1 MKIGGNAIPPSI
13 QQNKTEKRFTGWMT
27 GFLLSINKLM
37 DDLIERTRQHL
48 DEEHD
53 GEQELLNEVISLRTG
68 LIGAGL
74 AKTKQY
80 ANQIDQEVRSLKGN
94 AGKLKRSK
102 NPENTNDALADTLE
116 TIGNLFHLNRKMVM
130 YSALTA
136 AATGMDS
143 ARQTKILRK
152 MEKNSKRR

>member
-1 MKIGGNAIPPSI
+1 MCIRDS
-13 QQNKTEKRFTGWMT
+13 
-27 GFLLSINKLM
+27 
-37 DDLIERTRQHL
+37 
-48 DEEHD
+48 
-53 GEQELLNEVISLRTG
+53 RTG
-68 LIGAGL
+68 LISAGL

-80 ANQIDQEVRSLKGN
+80 ANQIDQQVRTLKGN

-102 NPENTNDALADTLE
+102 NPEVTNNALADALE
-116 TIGNLFHLNRKMVM
+116 TIGNLFYLNRKMVM

>member
-1 MKIGGNAIPPSI
+1 MKNL
-13 QQNKTEKRFTGWMT
+13 TENRNSST
-27 GFLLSINKLM
+27 
-37 DDLIERTRQHL
+37 L

-80 ANQIDQEVRSLKGN
+80 ANQIDQQVRSIKRDAN
-94 AGKLKRSK
+94 KLKRSK
-102 NPENTNDALADTLE
+102 TPENTNDALADALE
-116 TIGNLFHLNRKMVM
+116 TIGNLFYLNRKMVM

>member
-1 MKIGGNAIPPSI
+1 
-13 QQNKTEKRFTGWMT
+13 
-27 GFLLSINKLM
+27 M

-53 GEQELLNEVISLRTG
+53 GETELLNEFISLRTG

-80 ANQIDQEVRSLKGN
+80 ANQIDQQVRSLKGN

-102 NPENTNDALADTLE
+102 TPENTNDALADALE
-116 TIGNLFHLNRKMVM
+116 TIGNLFYLNRKMTM

>member
-13 QQNKTEKRFTGWMT
+13 QQKKNGKRFTGWRT

-37 DDLIERTRQHL
+37 DDLIERTRKYL

-53 GEQELLNEVISLRTG
+53 GEQELLNEFISLRTG

-80 ANQIDQEVRSLKGN
+80 ANQIDQQVRTLKGN
-94 AGKLKRSK
+94 AGKLNRSK
-102 NPENTNDALADTLE
+102 TPEDTNDALADALE
-116 TIGNLFHLNRKMVM
+116 TMGNLFYLNRKMVM